1 MKILLWPHPK
11 LAEIS
16 WSVVL
21 PPDPAFLAEMFA
33 TMKAAG
39 GIGLS
44 AIQVGVTS
52 TLFVTTAGGAQ
63 RVFVNPAWYV
73 PPMVSEAAEK
83 KVPMQEGCLSTP
95 GQFAIVSRYPAVIVN
110 YFDEKL
116 EQQPPLL
123 ATGVLAHVVQHECE
137 HLAGEMYVDHLKP
150 ADRSRIMG
158 AMMKLKRSGGRR

>member
-11 LAEIS
+11 LKEVS
-16 WSVVL
+16 MPVVL

-33 TMKAAG
+33 VMKSAG
-39 GIGLS
+39 GVGLS

-52 TLFVTTAGGAQ
+52 CLFVTTAGGSP

-73 PPMVSEAAEK
+73 PAMMESK
-83 KVPMQEGCLSTP
+83 DRVPMNEGCLSTP
-95 GQFAIVSRYPAVIVN
+95 GQYAPVLRYPTVVVR
-110 YFDEKL
+110 YQDEKL
-116 EQQPPLL
+116 ETQDLL
-123 ATGVLAHVVQHECE
+123 ATGLLAQCVQHECE
-137 HLAGEMYVDHLKP
+137 HLAGDMFTDHLKP